1 MKISHGCWHPAAD
14 TIIDWAV
21 EVVKTR
27 TSDDELYA
35 VTCSKPLNFRGD
47 TLNNPTLSHSITSPA
62 NDILYLSST
71 HWKAQASTD
80 VGPHFELF
88 PDGPPERTSEV
99 SVTKDDN
106 SATFSV
112 GNLSAELDT
121 RPKSFNLDFYA
132 TDPTAGKK
140 KLLTKLGWR
149 SVGYVKQG
157 TTAAHPKLNYTD
169 PNRGTRYITYQL
181 QLGVGEKLYGL
192 GERFGP
198 FVKNGQ
204 SIDMWNDDGGTGSE
218 LTYKNIP
225 FFLSSK
231 GYGVFIPSSSLI
243 SYEIQSE
250 RTTRVNI
257 LIPGE
262 QLSMYLIHGPSPKAI
277 LEKYTTLT
285 GRPALPPKWTFG
297 LWLSTSFTT
306 EYDATTVNQFLDGMK
321 ERDIP
326 VSVFHYDCFW
336 MKGFEWCDFEFDK
349 DYFPDAASDLK
360 ALKERGLHIC
370 VWINPYIAQE
380 SSIFDEGASKGYF
393 IKKADGSVWQYDYWQ
408 AGMGFVDF
416 TNPEAWNWYQE
427 KLGKLIDLG
436 VDSFKTDFGERI
448 PTGDAVYFDGSDPA
462 KMHNYY
468 PFLYNKATFE
478 VIERKLGKNEAAV
491 FARSA
496 TAGVQRF
503 PVHWGGD
510 PYSTFEAM
518 AETLRGGLSLALSGF
533 GYWAHDIGGFEGNPD
548 PALYKRWIAF
558 GLMSSHSRLHGS
570 NSYRVPWIID
580 PTGEAEKVLAKFVK
594 FKHTNMPYLFAQARI
609 AHNKGIPMLRA
620 TFLEFPDDASSWT
633 VDTQYFL
640 GSEILVAPVFNGEGD
655 VEYYIPETKGQ
666 WYGLFD
672 GKLRTGGKFLKESH
686 DFFSLPSLLKPSGAI
701 VRGAV
706 DDKVDYDWASHFTLL
721 VNASA
726 SVDEKLIDIPNWE
739 DCGGDNKVSLKL
751 SISETELVAEV
762 IHGTADDWSLSIV
775 AVPNVGTVTID
786 GVVSYG
792 LSKKGSEFVLP
803 VTAGA
808 KKVSVGL
815 N

>member
-1 MKISHGCWHPAAD
+1 M
-14 TIIDWAV
+14 
-21 EVVKTR
+21 
-27 TSDDELYA
+27 
-35 VTCSKPLNFRGD
+35 
-47 TLNNPTLSHSITSPA
+47 
-62 NDILYLSST
+62 
-71 HWKAQASTD
+71 
-80 VGPHFELF
+80 
-88 PDGPPERTSEV
+88 
-99 SVTKDDN
+99 
-106 SATFSV
+106 
-112 GNLSAELDT
+112 
-121 RPKSFNLDFYA
+121 
-132 TDPTAGKK
+132 
-140 KLLTKLGWR
+140 
-149 SVGYVKQG
+149 KQG